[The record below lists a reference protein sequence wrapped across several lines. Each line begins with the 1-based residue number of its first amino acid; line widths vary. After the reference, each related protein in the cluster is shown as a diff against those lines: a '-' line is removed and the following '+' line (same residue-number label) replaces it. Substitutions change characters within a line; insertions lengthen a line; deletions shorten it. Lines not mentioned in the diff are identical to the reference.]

1 MLTAARRR
9 LTTRRN
15 DSGMTLIELL
25 VAMII
30 MGVIGAVVSAGVL
43 SAMQD
48 QRRAQSRLDAVT
60 ATQRA
65 LERVTKDLRAADPLV
80 AADAKSVT
88 ALVYHGTPGVN
99 GACQQRRYYVDATN
113 QLVQEIAKYPAS
125 TTCADK
131 TGTLGTA
138 SSRVL
143 VKTVVNTAAEPVFA
157 YQRIDPA
164 QSALLTVTTPV
175 ASNLVSLVDSV
186 TINVKAGLK
195 FGQQPVVVQTA
206 VDLRNVERNS

>member
-1 MLTAARRR
+1 MLTAGRR
-9 LTTRRN
+9 LAHRGD

-25 VAMII
+25 VVMIL
-30 MGVIGAVVSAGVL
+30 MGVIGSVVTAGVV

-48 QRRAQSRLDAVT
+48 QRRAQSRLDAIT
-60 ATQRA
+60 STQRA
-65 LERVTKDLRAADPLV
+65 LERVTKDLRASDPLV
-80 AADAKSVT
+80 AADARSVT
-88 ALVYHGTPGVN
+88 TLVYHGTPGVN
-99 GACQQRRYYVDATN
+99 GACQQRRYYVGATN

-125 TTCADK
+125 TTCANK
-131 TGTLGTA
+131 TGVLGTA
-138 SSRVL
+138 TSNVL
-143 VKTVVNTAAEPVFA
+143 VKSIANTASEPVFV

-164 QSALLTVTTPV
+164 QAALVTVATPV
-175 ASNLVSLVDSV
+175 ASTLVSLVDSV

>member
-1 MLTAARRR
+1 MLTAVRRR
-9 LTTRRN
+9 LATRRN

-25 VAMII
+25 VTMVL
-30 MGVIGAVVSAGVL
+30 MGVIGSVVTAGVVT
-43 SAMQD
+43 SMRD

-60 ATQRA
+60 TTQRA
-65 LERVTKDLRAADPLV
+65 LERVTKDIRAADPLV
-80 AADAKSVT
+80 AADATSVT
-88 ALVYHGTPGVN
+88 TLVYHGTQ
-99 GACQQRRYYVDATN
+99 CQQRRYYVDATN

-143 VKTVVNTAAEPVFA
+143 VKTVVNTTAQPVFA

-164 QSALLTVTTPV
+164 QSALATVTTPV

>member
-1 MLTAARRR
+1 MTRIAARRSDQR
-9 LTTRRN
+9 DT
-15 DSGMTLIELL
+15 GMTLIELV
-25 VAMII
+25 VAMTI
-30 MGVIGAVVSAGVL
+30 MGVVGAVVCAGVL

-48 QRRAQSRLDAVT
+48 QRRAQSRLDAIT
-60 ATQRA
+60 TTQRA

-80 AADAKSVT
+80 AADARSVT
-88 ALVYHGTPGVN
+88 TLVYHGTS
-99 GACQQRRYYVDATN
+99 CQQRRYYVDATN
-113 QLVQEIAKYPAS
+113 RLVQEVAKYPAS
-125 TTCADK
+125 TTCANR
-131 TGTLGTA
+131 TGALGTA

-143 VKTVVNTAAEPVFA
+143 VTKVVNTAAQPVFV

-164 QSALLTVTTPV
+164 QAALVTVTTPV
-175 ASNLVSLVDSV
+175 ASTLVSLVDSV

>member
-1 MLTAARRR
+1 MLTVDRRLARRSD
-9 LTTRRN
+9 

-48 QRRAQSRLDAVT
+48 QRRAQSRLDAIT
-60 ATQRA
+60 ASQRA

-80 AADAKSVT
+80 AADARTVT
-88 ALVYHGTPGVN
+88 TLVYHGT
-99 GACQQRRYYVDATN
+99 ACQQRRYYVDATN
-113 QLVQEIAKYPAS
+113 QLVQEISKYPAS
-125 TTCADK
+125 TTCANK
-131 TGTLGTA
+131 TGVLGTA
-138 SSRVL
+138 TSNVL
-143 VKTVVNTAAEPVFA
+143 VKSIVNTAAEPVFV

-164 QSALLTVTTPV
+164 QSALVAVTTPV
-175 ASNLVSLVDSV
+175 ASTLVSLVDSV

-195 FGQQPVVVQTA
+195 YGQQPVVVQTA

>member
-1 MLTAARRR
+1 MLTVDRRLARRSD
-9 LTTRRN
+9 

-30 MGVIGAVVSAGVL
+30 MGVIGAVVSAGVI

-48 QRRAQSRLDAVT
+48 QRRAQSRLDAIT
-60 ATQRA
+60 ATQLA

-80 AADAKSVT
+80 AADARSVT
-88 ALVYHGTPGVN
+88 TLVYHGT
-99 GACQQRRYYVDATN
+99 ACQQRRYYVDATN
-113 QLVQEIAKYPAS
+113 QLIQEIASYPAS
-125 TTCADK
+125 TTWTNR
-131 TGTLGTA
+131 TGALGTA

-143 VKTVVNTAAEPVFA
+143 VKSIVNTTAQPVFV

-164 QSALLTVTTPV
+164 QAALVPVTAPV
-175 ASNLVSLVDSV
+175 ASTLVSLVDSV

-195 FGQQPVVVQTA
+195 YGQQPVVVQTA

>member
-1 MLTAARRR
+1 MTRIAARRSDQR
-9 LTTRRN
+9 DT
-15 DSGMTLIELL
+15 GMTLIELV
-25 VAMII
+25 VAMTI
-30 MGVIGAVVSAGVL
+30 MGVVGAVVCAGVL

-48 QRRAQSRLDAVT
+48 QRRAQSRLDAIT
-60 ATQRA
+60 TTQRA

-80 AADAKSVT
+80 AADARSVT
-88 ALVYHGTPGVN
+88 TLVYHGTS
-99 GACQQRRYYVDATN
+99 CQQRRYYVDATN
-113 QLVQEIAKYPAS
+113 RLVQEVAKYPAS
-125 TTCADK
+125 TTCANR
-131 TGTLGTA
+131 TGALGAA

-143 VKTVVNTAAEPVFA
+143 VTKVVNTAAQPVFV

-164 QSALLTVTTPV
+164 QAALVTVTTPV
-175 ASNLVSLVDSV
+175 ASTLVSLVDSV

>member
-1 MLTAARRR
+1 MLTAARGR

-48 QRRAQSRLDAVT
+48 QRRAQSRLDAIT

-88 ALVYHGTPGVN
+88 TLVYHGTPGVN
-99 GACQQRRYYVDATN
+99 GACQQRRYYVDASN

-125 TTCADK
+125 TTCANK

-138 SSRVL
+138 STRVL
-143 VKTVVNTAAEPVFA
+143 LKTVANTSAEPVFV
-157 YQRIDPA
+157 YQRIDLTS
-164 QSALLTVTTPV
+164 SALVTVTTPV
-175 ASNLVSLVDSV
+175 ASNLVPLVDSA

-195 FGQQPVVVQTA
+195 YGQQPVVVQTA

>member
-1 MLTAARRR
+1 MTRIAARRR
-9 LTTRRN
+9 P
-15 DSGMTLIELL
+15 DDAGMTLIELL
-25 VAMII
+25 VTMIL
-30 MGVIGAVVSAGVL
+30 MGVIGSVVTAGVVS
-43 SAMQD
+43 SMQD
-48 QRRAQSRLDAVT
+48 QRRAKSRLDAVSS
-60 ATQRA
+60 TQRA

-80 AADAKSVT
+80 AADARSVT
-88 ALVYHGTPGVN
+88 TLVYHGTGVN
-99 GACQQRRYYVDATN
+99 GACEQRRYYVNATN

-125 TTCADK
+125 P
-131 TGTLGTA
+131 TGANRTGGLGTA

-143 VKTVVNTAAEPVFA
+143 VAKIANTTTQPVFV

-164 QSALLTVTTPV
+164 QAALVTVTTPV
-175 ASNLVSLVDSV
+175 ASTLVSLVDSV

>member
-1 MLTAARRR
+1 MLTTSRPRPSRGGSDA
-9 LTTRRN
+9 
-15 DSGMTLIELL
+15 GMTLIELL
-25 VAMII
+25 VTMIL
-30 MGVIGAVVSAGVL
+30 MGVIGSVVTAGVV

-48 QRRAQSRLDAVT
+48 QRRATSRLDAVT
-60 ATQRA
+60 STQRA

-80 AADAKSVT
+80 AADAQSVT
-88 ALVYHGTPGVN
+88 TLVYHGTS
-99 GACQQRRYYVDATN
+99 CQQRRYYVNATN

-125 TTCADK
+125 TTCANR
-131 TGTLGTA
+131 TGTPGTA
-138 SSRVL
+138 TSNVL
-143 VKTVVNTAAEPVFA
+143 VTKVVNTATEPVFV

-164 QSALLTVTTPV
+164 QAALVTVPTPV
-175 ASNLVSLVDSV
+175 ASTLVALVDSV